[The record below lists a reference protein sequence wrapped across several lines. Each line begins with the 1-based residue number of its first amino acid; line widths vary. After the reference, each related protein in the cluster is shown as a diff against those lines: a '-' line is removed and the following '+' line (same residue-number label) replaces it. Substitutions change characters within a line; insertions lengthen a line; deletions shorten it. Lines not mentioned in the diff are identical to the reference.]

1 MDDEQLWEWVSVKDE
16 HVCPDCRERDGQVKT
31 VEEWEALGI
40 PKSGATRCGQDC
52 TCMILPAGWTDET
65 LELRN
70 PVILTEEQKK
80 LFSPKALEILEED
93 QRRSARDD
101 EKQTG

>member
-1 MDDEQLWEWVSVKDE
+1 
-16 HVCPDCRERDGQVKT
+16 
-31 VEEWEALGI
+31 
-40 PKSGATRCGQDC
+40 
-52 TCMILPAGWTDET
+52 MILPAGWTDET